1 MYDELSTDLS
11 KLGDTADTT
20 FLNPVRVKDMVRH
33 LVIKGILV
41 QRNKRNFQMR
51 RISFSQVYLEYDQ
64 VLTQRFIHLPLNV
77 TSENVQQLSE
87 KVWA

>member
-1 MYDELSTDLS
+1 
-11 KLGDTADTT
+11 
-20 FLNPVRVKDMVRH
+20 
-33 LVIKGILV
+33 
-41 QRNKRNFQMR
+41 MR

-64 VLTQRFIHLPLNV
+64 VLTQRFIHLPPDV